1 MTVEVASVYGVVA
14 ASSIAEVIEF
24 VGAAVVIGGVVTI
37 SASVVSVDKTDND
50 NAKSVAGEDFI
61 EVESVVLT
69 SGKKRS

>member
-61 EVESVVLT
+61 GVESVVLT